1 MVPVLVVHRHS
12 LKGNAGVI
20 TATLAGTAGLSYLHG
35 LTIQNEKQSEDS
47 DVWDFGGAELDSNVY
62 NTILLMVSM
71 VLLLLLVQVVMLLH
85 SAGNLSWVG
94 GINDRIRT
102 SNEAITRYD
111 TQVGNSTLEGATG
124 RLYVNKADDS
134 SRCFSIA
141 LKADDI
147 VTVYANS
154 QAGGSLTFERAD
166 DPTAQSVTV
175 DNPSTGVTATFVAEQ
190 DGTYKVL
197 WQDW

>member
-1 MVPVLVVHRHS
+1 M
-12 LKGNAGVI
+12 
-20 TATLAGTAGLSYLHG
+20 
-35 LTIQNEKQSEDS
+35 
-47 DVWDFGGAELDSNVY
+47 
-62 NTILLMVSM
+62 
-71 VLLLLLVQVVMLLH
+71 
-85 SAGNLSWVG
+85 SWVG

-111 TQVGNSTLEGATG
+111 TQVGTSTLEGATG
-124 RLYVNKADDS
+124 RLYINKADDS

-190 DGTYKVL
+190 DGTYKIYGKTGKPSYYRIVRQDAKYCDTTINVATPAGFPTDASLVL
-197 WQDW
+197 LSLIHI

>member
-1 MVPVLVVHRHS
+1 MAKKAKRFISSLLALTMMVSSFAMANVSSVFAS
-12 LKGNAGVI
+12 GN
-20 TATLAGTAGLSYLHG
+20 
-35 LTIQNEKQSEDS
+35 TI

-62 NTILLMVSM
+62 NNRLTADIINGFYDSSIAAGSGGNVAPSSF
-71 VLLLLLVQVVMLLH
+71 

-141 LKADDI
+141 LK
-147 VTVYANS
+147 
-154 QAGGSLTFERAD
+154 G
-166 DPTAQSVTV
+166 
-175 DNPSTGVTATFVAEQ
+175 
-190 DGTYKVL
+190 
-197 WQDW
+197 